1 MYRRI
6 YDICPKARSVLRET
20 QNVMLYLLGKS
31 AADLGANEKMNVW
44 VIAGMAFETMYRKVL
59 SSRPDKGYVF

>member
-6 YDICPKARSVLRET
+6 YDISPKARSVLRET
-20 QNVMLYLLGKS
+20 QNVMFYLLGKS

-44 VIAGMAFETMYRKVL
+44 VIAGMAIETYRKVL